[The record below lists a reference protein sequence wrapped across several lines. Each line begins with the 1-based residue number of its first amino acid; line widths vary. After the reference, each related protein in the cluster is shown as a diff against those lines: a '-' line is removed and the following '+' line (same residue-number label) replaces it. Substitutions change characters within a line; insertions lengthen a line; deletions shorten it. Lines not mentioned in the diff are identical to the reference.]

1 MKTLIPP
8 TVMLAISL
16 LAVSCSGPAT
26 PALVTRTSQLAGPT
40 SRPTGHPPT
49 QMASQ
54 TAASPTE
61 SSLPPAFQGGSL
73 PTTRGQLFVGSGVC
87 AACHTQLSDEA
98 GHNVSMDALWQT
110 TMMANSARDPYW
122 QASLRRETRLT
133 PPLKPVIED
142 TCSRCHMPMARTTA
156 AAAGNQG
163 VVLDDGFLN
172 PTNPLHDLAMDG
184 VSCSIC
190 HQIEAD
196 QLGQAAT
203 FDGQFIINTQSP
215 MGERPAYG
223 PFAVDQDNSQVMKM
237 ASGLVPTQGEQM
249 GQSELCATC
258 HTLYTPFVDANGK
271 PAGEFPEQMPYLE
284 WEASSYN
291 GEQTCQACHMPEAS
305 GGVVLSI
312 TGGPSRQP
320 VRMHSFL
327 GGSNTVLEEL
337 RADGDDLG
345 VTASSDQLEDEIARM
360 TQQMQAQ
367 AASVSIEDAGLDGG
381 SLTARVIVKDQTGHK
396 FPTAFPSRRVWL
408 HITVIDSTGQTV
420 FESGAYEPNGRIIG
434 NANDDDASSFEP
446 HYTTLSSP
454 DQVQIYEDIM
464 ADTDGDV
471 TTTLMRAATYV
482 KDNRLL
488 PEGFDKA
495 SVAPD
500 IAIVGAAQS
509 DPDFTGGG
517 DTVHLSIDPA
527 NAVGPFT
534 LQVEVN
540 YQSVGYRWAENINSV
555 EAPEIERFASLY
567 SQVGNRPVTVAS
579 ARAQVKMETKQ

>member
-1 MKTLIPP
+1 
-8 TVMLAISL
+8 
-16 LAVSCSGPAT
+16 
-26 PALVTRTSQLAGPT
+26 
-40 SRPTGHPPT
+40 
-49 QMASQ
+49 
-54 TAASPTE
+54 
-61 SSLPPAFQGGSL
+61 
-73 PTTRGQLFVGSGVC
+73 
-87 AACHTQLSDEA
+87 
-98 GHNVSMDALWQT
+98 
-110 TMMANSARDPYW
+110 
-122 QASLRRETRLT
+122 
-133 PPLKPVIED
+133 
-142 TCSRCHMPMARTTA
+142 
-156 AAAGNQG
+156 
-163 VVLDDGFLN
+163 
-172 PTNPLHDLAMDG
+172 
-184 VSCSIC
+184 
-190 HQIEAD
+190 
-196 QLGQAAT
+196 
-203 FDGQFIINTQSP
+203 
-215 MGERPAYG
+215 
-223 PFAVDQDNSQVMKM
+223 
-237 ASGLVPTQGEQM
+237 
-249 GQSELCATC
+249 
-258 HTLYTPFVDANGK
+258 
-271 PAGEFPEQMPYLE
+271 
-284 WEASSYN
+284 
-291 GEQTCQACHMPEAS
+291 
-305 GGVVLSI
+305 
-312 TGGPSRQP
+312 
-320 VRMHSFL
+320 MHSFL